1 MSRKKSA
8 PSNTVKLNTVM
19 PAPVVTPLNVT
30 APAAPKTKI
39 VGAAVAVPKGEMLK
53 KPEFIDRA
61 VARTEVKKRD
71 AKPAIEAAL
80 AVLAEA
86 LENGEEL
93 NLPPMGKMRVVK
105 TKDIGEGAVVMTLK
119 LRTMKDGAG
128 QGAGNSP
135 ATDHADDDD
144 D

>member
-1 MSRKKSA
+1 
-8 PSNTVKLNTVM
+8 
-19 PAPVVTPLNVT
+19 
-30 APAAPKTKI
+30 
-39 VGAAVAVPKGEMLK
+39 MLK

-61 VARTEVKKRD
+61 VARTDVKKRD

-128 QGAGNSP
+128 QGAGNGP
-135 ATDHADDDD
+135 ANDHADDDD
-144 D
+144 

>member
-1 MSRKKSA
+1 MSGKKSGA
-8 PSNTVKLNTVM
+8 SGTVKLNTVM
-19 PAPVVTPLNVT
+19 PEPVVTPLN
-30 APAAPKTKI
+30 AMSPKAKI
-39 VGAAVAVPKGEMLK
+39 ASAAVSVPQGETVK

-93 NLPPMGKMRVVK
+93 NLPPMGKLRVVK
-105 TKDIGEGAVVMTLK
+105 SKDVGDGAKVLTLK

-128 QGAGNSP
+128 QGAGQ
-135 ATDHADDDD
+135 TDHVSDIDDDD
-144 D
+144 DDED

>member
-1 MSRKKSA
+1 MTVKTSK
-8 PSNTVKLNTVM
+8 PSKTVKLKTVIPEPM
-19 PAPVVTPLNVT
+19 ITPLQVT
-30 APAAPKTKI
+30 KPSVAN
-39 VGAAVAVPKGEMLK
+39 AAVPVPKGEMLK

-61 VARTEVKKRD
+61 VERTEVKKRD

-86 LENGEEL
+86 LLNGEEL
-93 NLPPMGKMRVVK
+93 NLPPMGKLRVVK
-105 TKDIGEGAVVMTLK
+105 SKDLGEGAKVMTLK

-128 QGAGNSP
+128 LGAAPSTN
-135 ATDHADDDD
+135 DDDD